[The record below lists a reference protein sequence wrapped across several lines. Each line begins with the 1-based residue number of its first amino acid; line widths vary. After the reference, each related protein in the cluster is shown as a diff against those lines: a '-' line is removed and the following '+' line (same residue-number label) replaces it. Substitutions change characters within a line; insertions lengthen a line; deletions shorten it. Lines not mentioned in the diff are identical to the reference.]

1 MSSGGFLLREVSED
15 DLRLLFE
22 HQRDPAATRMAAFAP
37 RDRAAFFEHWRRI
50 LADTTVF
57 ARTVTCDGEVAGHA
71 VCFERG
77 GRREVGYWIARA
89 FWGRGLATR
98 ALGEVLAEVSDRPL
112 FGIVAEHNGASR
124 RVLEK
129 HGFRIVA
136 RETGAPGADGEE
148 IVDLVLRLDAR

>member
-1 MSSGGFLLREVSED
+1 LSSGGALLREVSEA
-15 DLRLLFE
+15 DLPRLFE

-37 RDRAAFFEHWRRI
+37 RHRAAFFEHWQRI
-50 LADTTVF
+50 LAAPEVF
-57 ARTVTCDGEVAGHA
+57 ARTVACGGEVAGHV

-98 ALGEVLAEVSDRPL
+98 ALGELLAEVAERPL
-112 FGIVAEHNGASR
+112 YGIVAEHNAPSR

-129 HGFRIVA
+129 HGFRLVA
-136 RETGAPGADGEE
+136 REAGPPGAAGEE
-148 IVDLVLRLDAR
+148 IVDLVLRLDA